1 MQVELLETFITGHP
15 VIDGEHAEIVNMIN
29 AVSHSIENEEHEKCE
44 ELLEAFLVLCDEHFK
59 SEEALLADAEYPELK
74 DHMTFHHELMLKAQG
89 VKALCVNT
97 ESPETLKRC
106 FDEMATLL
114 IEDVVRG
121 DMQFVSFLKEKN
133 II

>member
-1 MQVELLETFITGHP
+1 MKVELLETFLTGHP

-29 AVSHSIENEEHEKCE
+29 AVSHSIENGEHDKCA

-59 SEEALLADAEYPELK
+59 SEEALLADAEFPGLK
-74 DHMTFHHELMLKAQG
+74 DHCIFHHELLLKAQA

-97 ESPETLKRC
+97 ETPETLKRC
-106 FDEMATLL
+106 FEEMATLL

-121 DMQFVSFLKEKN
+121 DMQFVSFLREKD